1 MIRAGIVGLG
11 RWGQSFVRSVA
22 GNSEEIRFTAAAT
35 RTADKAR
42 AFCREHD
49 LPLVASYQAIL
60 ADPAIDAVVLATPH
74 SQHEAQVKQA
84 AAAGKHVLV
93 EKPLAL
99 TRKSAEQAVAAAQ
112 QAGVVLAV
120 GFNRRFHPSICEL
133 RKRARDGRLGTIAAM
148 VGQHTSG
155 TGPFLPKHEWRNSA
169 VESPAGALTAVGVHT
184 IDHMIE
190 LAGPVRDVHCVTE
203 RRGATQHDDTTSILL
218 RFTNGATG
226 LMFSSISTAPNLS
239 LTVYG
244 SKGLVEVSHTALQ
257 NFRFVPA
264 PDKAP
269 SGPVTAPPP
278 ELVEFPGFDM
288 LHAELT
294 AFARAIAD
302 KTPYPIPISEILHG
316 MSVFDAIV
324 ESARTGGI
332 VAVTG

>member
-1 MIRAGIVGLG
+1 
-11 RWGQSFVRSVA
+11 
-22 GNSEEIRFTAAAT
+22 
-35 RTADKAR
+35 
-42 AFCREHD
+42 
-49 LPLVASYQAIL
+49 
-60 ADPAIDAVVLATPH
+60 
-74 SQHEAQVKQA
+74 
-84 AAAGKHVLV
+84 
-93 EKPLAL
+93 
-99 TRKSAEQAVAAAQ
+99 
-112 QAGVVLAV
+112 
-120 GFNRRFHPSICEL
+120 
-133 RKRARDGRLGTIAAM
+133 
-148 VGQHTSG
+148 
-155 TGPFLPKHEWRNSA
+155 